1 MDILKVS
8 HSDLDKILEIENESF
23 IKPFKKENF
32 LYELNENPFSRFYKL
47 VIDNEIIGFLLL
59 YVTFDSSS
67 IVQIAIKKDKRNQ
80 GFAGFLLQNVEKLLI
95 KEEVNFITLEV
106 RVSNQKAIN
115 LYQKHGFKIVSTRK
129 NYYENHEDAYLM
141 IKELNYD
148 ENISN

>member
-1 MDILKVS
+1 M
-8 HSDLDKILEIENESF
+8 KIIPLEIQDLETILVIEKEAYQ
-23 IKPFKKENF
+23 KPWLEKDY
-32 LYELNENPFSRFYKL
+32 LYELKENPFAYYFK
-47 VIDNEIIGFLLL
+47 VVEKDEIIGYYGFWI
-59 YVTFDSSS
+59 TFERAQLCK
-67 IVQIAIKKDKRNQ
+67 ITIKRKFQGLKIAHILMEDLEKRIRLAHCEN
-80 GFAGFLLQNVEKLLI
+80 
-95 KEEVNFITLEV
+95 ITLEV